1 MMSFKNPRNKSKTA
15 ERPEGSDA
23 HRRDDLEQRLTDK
36 AGDGW
41 KAPIYREA
49 RTVDLDLKRLQENR
63 VVCQFADAPEVDFY
77 KVLRTQIQHRTRDK
91 GWNTI
96 MITSVNP
103 GEGKTL
109 TSINLSLTFAK
120 EFNQTVLL
128 VDADLMR
135 QNVHKYLGFESER
148 GLIDYLV
155 NDQPLKDF
163 IVWPGIDKLTLIS
176 GGRTIYD
183 SSELLGSP
191 RMKALIQDMKSRYP
205 DRYVFFDVPPLLGG
219 ADAIVLA
226 PLVDC
231 VIMVVAEGRTS
242 TQDIKKALQFI
253 PREKFLGFVLNRQTS
268 PMRNYYYAYKTA
280 NGIGGYKPRK

>member
-1 MMSFKNPRNKSKTA
+1 LKQNRIACMF
-15 ERPEGSDA
+15 PES
-23 HRRDDLEQRLTDK
+23 
-36 AGDGW
+36 
-41 KAPIYREA
+41 
-49 RTVDLDLKRLQENR
+49 
-63 VVCQFADAPEVDFY
+63 PEIDFY
-77 KVLRTQIQHRTRDK
+77 KILRTQIQQRTKDK
-91 GWNTI
+91 GWNTV

-109 TSINLSLTFAK
+109 TAINLSITFAR

-135 QNVHKYLGFESER
+135 QNVHKYLGFDSDK

-163 IVWPGIDKLTLIS
+163 IIWPGIDKLTLIS
-176 GGRTIYD
+176 GGRTIHE

-191 RMKALIQDMKSRYP
+191 RMKGLIHDMKTRYP
-205 DRYVFFDVPPLLGG
+205 DRYVFFDVPPVLGG

-231 VIMVVAEGRTS
+231 VVMVIAEGQTPMN
-242 TQDIKKALQFI
+242 DIKKALQLL
-253 PREKFLGFVLNRQTS
+253 PQEKFLGFVLNRQKT
-268 PMRNYYYAYKTA
+268 PMLNYYYAYKA
-280 NGIGGYKPRK
+280 YR

>member
-1 MMSFKNPRNKSKTA
+1 
-15 ERPEGSDA
+15 
-23 HRRDDLEQRLTDK
+23 
-36 AGDGW
+36 
-41 KAPIYREA
+41 
-49 RTVDLDLKRLQENR
+49 
-63 VVCQFADAPEVDFY
+63 
-77 KVLRTQIQHRTRDK
+77 
-91 GWNTI
+91 
-96 MITSVNP
+96 
-103 GEGKTL
+103 
-109 TSINLSLTFAK
+109 
-120 EFNQTVLL
+120 VLL

-135 QNVHKYLGFESER
+135 QNVHKYLGFPSDR

-176 GGRTIYD
+176 GGRTIHD

-191 RMKALIQDMKSRYP
+191 RMKALINEMKTRYP
-205 DRYVFFDVPPLLGG
+205 DRYVFFDVPPVLGG

-242 TQDIKKALQFI
+242 IHDIKKALQFL
-253 PREKFLGFVLNRQTS
+253 PREKFLGYVLNRQTS

-280 NGIGGYKPRK
+280 NDTVNYKPSK

>member
-1 MMSFKNPRNKSKTA
+1 MKLKNYLSKRKDGSPR
-15 ERPEGSDA
+15 PSDTQP
-23 HRRDDLEQRLTDK
+23 DETFSIGGKKDK
-36 AGDGW
+36 AGW
-41 KAPIYREA
+41 VSPVYSEA
-49 RTVDLDLKRLQENR
+49 KSIRIDPKFANTNR
-63 VVCQFADAPEVDFY
+63 IVGMLPDSPEINFY
-77 KVLRTQIQHRTRDK
+77 KILRTQIQHRTKDK

-109 TSINLSLTFAK
+109 TSINLAITFAK

-128 VDADLMR
+128 VDSDLVR
-135 QNVHKYLGFESER
+135 QSIHKYLGLDSDK

-155 NDQPLKDF
+155 DDRPLKDF

-176 GGRTIYD
+176 GGRTIHD

-191 RMKALIQDMKSRYP
+191 RMKSLIHEMKTRYP
-205 DRYVFFDVPPLLGG
+205 DRYVFFDAPPVLGG

-231 VIMVVAEGRTS
+231 IVMVVAEGQTS
-242 TQDIKKALQFI
+242 IHDIEKALQLL
-253 PREKFLGFVLNRQTS
+253 PQEKFLGFVLNRQKFPT
-268 PMRNYYYAYKTA
+268 MKYYY
-280 NGIGGYKPRK
+280 GYTYRS

>member
-1 MMSFKNPRNKSKTA
+1 MGLKKLYKTYKRKTGEKPSGRDENSFTVRGEA
-15 ERPEGSDA
+15 DRA
-23 HRRDDLEQRLTDK
+23 
-36 AGDGW
+36 GW
-41 KAPIYREA
+41 KAPVYSDSKAVRLDPH
-49 RTVDLDLKRLQENR
+49 TVIENR
-63 VVCQFADAPEVDFY
+63 IVAMSPDSPEIDFY
-77 KVLRTQIQHRTRDK
+77 KILRTQIQQRTK
-91 GWNTI
+91 GEGWNTI
-96 MITSVNP
+96 MLTSVNP

-135 QNVHKYLGFESER
+135 QNVHKYLGFQCDK

-155 NDQPLKDF
+155 NDRPLKDF

-176 GGRTIYD
+176 GGRTIHD

-191 RMKALIQDMKSRYP
+191 RMRTLIHDMKTRYP
-205 DRYVFFDVPPLLGG
+205 DRYVFFDVPPVLGG

-231 VIMVVAEGRTS
+231 IIMVVAEGQTS
-242 TQDIKKALQFI
+242 MHDVKKALQLL
-253 PREKFLGFVLNRQTS
+253 PRDKILGFVLNRQKNPTVT
-268 PMRNYYYAYKTA
+268 YYYAHKVKTRP
-280 NGIGGYKPRK
+280 G